1 MVKVRDELPKTID
14 GNIDIDAWVER
25 LSKGKPELEK
35 NLIRQAAYINLEN
48 GGHQVTPV
56 HETCLKQ
63 GLVTAE
69 ILNTLSPDIATLLAS
84 ILYYVVDYGELSLD
98 NITETF
104 GREVSV
110 LIDGVSKLAQHSEK
124 AKSNQTHAQR
134 DNLRRMLLAVVED
147 VRVVLIKLAEKI
159 SALRAVAKLDTQI
172 KVDLALETRDIY
184 APLANRLGI
193 GQIKWEL
200 EDFAFRYLEPVAY
213 KNIAK
218 LLAEKRLAR
227 EVYIENTIAEIHKA
241 VLAENIK
248 SEISGRVK
256 HIYSIWRKMIRKNLD
271 FQEIYDV
278 RAVRIL
284 VPNVHDCYAVL
295 GIIHGLWQYIPQEFD
310 DYIATPKE
318 NGYRSLHT
326 AVVGP
331 GGKTL
336 EIQIR
341 SLTMHDEAEL
351 GVAAHWLYKEERKHD
366 PSYHNQINAMRNIL
380 EWSENQE
387 FESDEAI
394 KQELSEDRVFVFTP
408 QGEIIDLPAG
418 ATPLDFAYHVHT
430 ELGHR
435 CRGAKI
441 NGKIKTLTYS
451 LKSGEQVDIITTKI
465 GTPSRDWMNTQLG
478 YLVSARAR
486 SKVRSWFKRQARDE
500 NITEGRELLDR
511 ELKRLDLGA
520 STLKSII
527 DRFNVKNLDDL
538 YAGVGGGD
546 IRIGQI
552 VNALQKTAFQEQQDD
567 AIPTRQR
574 KTHRPSSGDEITM
587 HGVGNL
593 MCHFA
598 GCCNPVPGD
607 PIVGYITIGRG
618 VTIHKQDCIN
628 VLEKDDEAKRLIQVN
643 WGDNT
648 QEYYSVE
655 LSILAYD
662 RQNLLR
668 DITNVLSNDKI
679 NVRTV
684 NTQTS
689 KDTNIANLILS
700 VEIPDLDT
708 LMNVLNK
715 IIQLP
720 NVLDASRVGAGKRN
734 NN

>member
-1 MVKVRDELPKTID
+1 MVKVRDELPKAID
-14 GNIDIDAWVER
+14 GSIDIEAWVER
-25 LSKGKPELEK
+25 LSEGKPEQEK
-35 NLIRQAAYINLEN
+35 NLISQAAYINLES
-48 GGHQVTPV
+48 GGHQLTPV
-56 HETCLKQ
+56 RETCLKQ

-69 ILNTLSPDIATLLAS
+69 ILNTLNPDTPTLLAG
-84 ILYYVVDYGELSLD
+84 ILYYVVDFGELSLKSV
-98 NITETF
+98 TETF
-104 GREVSV
+104 GKEVSA

-124 AKSNQTHAQR
+124 AKQNQTHAQR

-147 VRVVLIKLAEKI
+147 VRVVLVKLAEKI
-159 SALRAVAKLDTQI
+159 SALRAATQLDNQV

-218 LLAEKRLAR
+218 LLAEKRLDR
-227 EVYIENTIAEIHKA
+227 ETYIENVLAEINKA
-241 VLAENIK
+241 VLAEDIK
-248 SEISGRVK
+248 CEISGRVK

-284 VPNVHDCYAVL
+284 VPNIHDCYAVL
-295 GIIHGLWQYIPQEFD
+295 GIIHSLWQYIPQEFD
-310 DYIATPKE
+310 DYIASPKE

-331 GGKTL
+331 EGKTL

-341 SLTMHDEAEL
+341 SFKMHDEAEL
-351 GVAAHWLYKEERKHD
+351 GVAAHWLYKEDRKHD
-366 PSYHNQINAMRNIL
+366 PSYHSQINALRKSL
-380 EWSENQE
+380 EWRENQE

-408 QGEIIDLPAG
+408 QGESIDLPAV
-418 ATPLDFAYHVHT
+418 ATPLDCAYHVHT

-441 NGKIKTLTYS
+441 NGKIKTLTYT
-451 LKSGEQVDIITTKI
+451 LNSGEQVDIITTKI
-465 GTPSRDWMNTQLG
+465 GAPSRDWMNAQLG

-486 SKVRSWFKRQARDE
+486 SKVRSWFKRQDRNA
-500 NITEGRELLDR
+500 NITEGKELLDR
-511 ELKRLDLGA
+511 ELKRLDLGT
-520 STLKSII
+520 STLKPII
-527 DRFNVKNLDDL
+527 ERFNVKSLDDL

-552 VNALQKTAFQEQQDD
+552 VNSLQKITFQESQENL
-567 AIPTRQR
+567 IPTKQR
-574 KTHRPSSGDEITM
+574 SIHNSSSGDEITI

-607 PIVGYITIGRG
+607 PIIGYITIGRG

-628 VLEKDDEAKRLIQVN
+628 VLEKDDEVKRLIQVD

-648 QEYYSVE
+648 TKYYSVD

-715 IIQLP
+715 IMQLP
-720 NVLDASRVGAGKRN
+720 NVLEASRVGMGKKDS
-734 NN
+734 

>member
-1 MVKVRDELPKTID
+1 MVKVRDELPKAID
-14 GNIDIDAWVER
+14 GSIDIEAWVER
-25 LSKGKPELEK
+25 LSEGKPEQEK
-35 NLIRQAAYINLEN
+35 NLISQAAYINLES
-48 GGHQVTPV
+48 GGHQLTPV
-56 HETCLKQ
+56 RETCLKQ

-69 ILNTLSPDIATLLAS
+69 ILNTLNPDTPTLLAG
-84 ILYYVVDYGELSLD
+84 ILYYVVDFGELSLKSV
-98 NITETF
+98 TETF
-104 GREVSV
+104 GKEVSA

-124 AKSNQTHAQR
+124 AKQNQTHAQR

-147 VRVVLIKLAEKI
+147 VRVVLVKLAEKI
-159 SALRAVAKLDTQI
+159 SALRAATQLDNQV

-218 LLAEKRLAR
+218 LLAEKRLDR
-227 EVYIENTIAEIHKA
+227 ETYIENVLAEINKA
-241 VLAENIK
+241 VLAEDIK
-248 SEISGRVK
+248 CEISGRVK

-284 VPNVHDCYAVL
+284 VPNIHDCYAVL
-295 GIIHGLWQYIPQEFD
+295 GIIHSLWQYIPQEFD
-310 DYIATPKE
+310 DYIASPKE

-331 GGKTL
+331 EGKTL

-341 SLTMHDEAEL
+341 SFKMHDEAEL
-351 GVAAHWLYKEERKHD
+351 GVAAHWLYKEDRKHD
-366 PSYHNQINAMRNIL
+366 PSYHSQINALRNIL

-441 NGKIKTLTYS
+441 NGKIKTLTYT
-451 LKSGEQVDIITTKI
+451 LNSGEQVDIITTKI
-465 GTPSRDWMNTQLG
+465 GAPSRDWMNAQLG

-486 SKVRSWFKRQARDE
+486 SKVRSWFKRQDRNA
-500 NITEGRELLDR
+500 NITEGKELLDR
-511 ELKRLDLGA
+511 ELKRLDLGT
-520 STLKSII
+520 STLKPII
-527 DRFNVKNLDDL
+527 ERFNVKSLDDL

-552 VNALQKTAFQEQQDD
+552 VNSLQKITFQESQENL
-567 AIPTRQR
+567 IPTKQR
-574 KTHRPSSGDEITM
+574 SIHNSSSGDEITI

-607 PIVGYITIGRG
+607 PIIGYITIGRG

-628 VLEKDDEAKRLIQVN
+628 VLEKDDEVKRLIQVD

-648 QEYYSVE
+648 TKYYSVD

-715 IIQLP
+715 IMQLP
-720 NVLDASRVGAGKRN
+720 NVLEASRVGMGKKDS
-734 NN
+734 

>member
-14 GNIDIDAWVER
+14 GSIDIDAWVER

-56 HETCLKQ
+56 NETCLKQ

-69 ILNTLSPDIATLLAS
+69 ILNTLNPDIATLLAS
-84 ILYYVVDYGELSLD
+84 ILYYVVAYGELSLD

-110 LIDGVSKLAQHSEK
+110 LIDGVRKLAQHSEK
-124 AKSNQTHAQR
+124 AKSNQTHVQR

-159 SALRAVAKLDTQI
+159 SALRAVSKLDTQI

-341 SLTMHDEAEL
+341 SLAMHDEAEL

-520 STLKSII
+520 STLKPII

-552 VNALQKTAFQEQQDD
+552 VNALQKTASQEQQDN

-574 KTHRPSSGDEITM
+574 KTHRPSSGDEITI

-628 VLEKDDEAKRLIQVN
+628 VLEKDDEVKRLIQVD

-668 DITNVLSNDKI
+668 DITNVLSNEKI

-720 NVLDASRVGAGKRN
+720 NVLDASRVRAGKRKN
-734 NN
+734 S